1 MLPRTLLLPHAN
13 FAQDSLERR
22 CATRPPFSWT
32 GPAKKVYAIA
42 NDGMSVHIF
51 KYGQRE
57 IDHLKRRD
65 KKLGAAMETIGKIT
79 REIRPDPFE
88 ALVMGI
94 VAQQISSKAASA
106 IRKRLHTLLGEITP
120 ERVADTDMTAMREC
134 GLSARK
140 AEYIKGTADAALRG
154 EIDFARLHEMADVE
168 IIDQL
173 SSLRGVGVWTA
184 EMILLFSL
192 SRPDVV
198 SWGDQAIRRGMMNLY
213 GLKSLTKEQF
223 DRFRK
228 RYSPY
233 GSVASLYL
241 WALSGM

>member
-1 MLPRTLLLPHAN
+1 
-13 FAQDSLERR
+13 
-22 CATRPPFSWT
+22 
-32 GPAKKVYAIA
+32 V
-42 NDGMSVHIF
+42 SVEIF
-51 KYGQRE
+51 KYGQIE
-57 IDHLKRRD
+57 IDHLKGRD
-65 KKLGAAMETIGKIT
+65 KKLGAAIETIGAIR

-88 ALVMGI
+88 ALVAGI
-94 VAQQISSKAASA
+94 VAQQISNKAAKA
-106 IRKRLHTLLGEITP
+106 IRGRLQTLLGGITP
-120 ERVADTDMTAMREC
+120 ERIARTDTSAMRTC

-140 AEYIKGTADAALRG
+140 AEYIRGTADAAMRG
-154 EIDFARLHEMADVE
+154 EIDFARFNKMADRE

-173 SSLRGVGVWTA
+173 SSLRGIGVWTA
-184 EMILLFSL
+184 EMLLLFSL

-213 GLKSLTKEQF
+213 GLKKLTKEQF
-223 DRFRK
+223 CRYRR

>member
-1 MLPRTLLLPHAN
+1 M
-13 FAQDSLERR
+13 Q
-22 CATRPPFSWT
+22 
-32 GPAKKVYAIA
+32 V
-42 NDGMSVHIF
+42 F
-51 KYGQRE
+51 KYGQTE

-65 KKLGAAMETIGKIT
+65 KKLGAAIETIGEIR

-88 ALVMGI
+88 ALVLGI
-94 VAQQISSKAASA
+94 VAQQISTKAAGA
-106 IRKRLHTLLGEITP
+106 IRGRLHTLLGEITP
-120 ERVADTDMTAMREC
+120 ERIARTDVSVMRKC

-154 EIDFARLHEMADVE
+154 EIDFARFHEMADGE

-173 SSLRGVGVWTA
+173 SSLRGIGVWTA
-184 EMILLFSL
+184 EMLLLFSL

-213 GLKSLTKEQF
+213 GLKELTKEQF
-223 DRFRK
+223 HRYRR

>member
-1 MLPRTLLLPHAN
+1 MRAV
-13 FAQDSLERR
+13 AD
-22 CATRPPFSWT
+22 TREIRPSGSPSPVEPNLSRDDET
-32 GPAKKVYAIA
+32 
-42 NDGMSVHIF
+42 MSVQIF

-65 KKLGAAMETIGKIT
+65 KKLGAAIETIGVIR

-88 ALVMGI
+88 ALVTGI
-94 VAQQISSKAASA
+94 VAQQISSKAANA

-120 ERVADTDMTAMREC
+120 ERVAETDMYAMREC
-134 GLSARK
+134 GLSGRK
-140 AEYIKGTADAALRG
+140 AEYIKGTADAAIRG
-154 EIDFARLHEMADVE
+154 EIDFARFHEMADEE
-168 IIDQL
+168 IIDRL
-173 SSLRGVGVWTA
+173 SSLRGVGIWTA

-192 SRPDVV
+192 NRPDIV
-198 SWGDQAIRRGMMNLY
+198 SWGDQAIRRGMTNLY
-213 GLKSLTKEQF
+213 GLKKLTKEQF

-241 WALSGM
+241 WVLSGM